1 VFSTNRG
8 LDLRVL
14 NVNLKKGGAVMK
26 TIGALLVALV
36 LLFTGCDNR
45 SDQLEKEKAQLQEAI
60 KSRDEFIQTVLES
73 INEVHTKLE
82 TARAHENTIVRQTG
96 ALEEG
101 KVFVSAENR
110 VNIMHQIEDIDAT
123 LSENRKKLADL
134 ETKLKSSKI
143 QYASLNKMVD
153 NLRESLDER
162 EQSITLLSERV
173 KSLENDVAEK
183 TKLVAEKEAVIDQK
197 DSMIRDQKDM
207 LNTAYYVVGN
217 KDDLENKGIIKDE
230 GGFLWGL
237 VGSTTVLA
245 NGFDNGYFRT
255 IDKSRE
261 MTIEVSGKIDKI
273 VPKRDESYYVEEQ
286 KNDSLSTLKIVQ
298 PARFWQE
305 NLLVVVTK

>member
-1 VFSTNRG
+1 VIDTNRR

-14 NVNLKKGGAVMK
+14 NVNQKKGGAVMK
-26 TIGALLVALV
+26 TIGALVVAFV

-45 SDQLEKEKAQLQEAI
+45 SDQLEKEKAQLQDVI

-73 INEVHTKLE
+73 INEVHSKLE
-82 TARAHENTIVRQTG
+82 AARARENTIVRQTG

-101 KVFVSAENR
+101 KVLVNAENR
-110 VNIMHQIEDIDAT
+110 VNIMRQIEDIDST

-143 QYASLNKMVD
+143 RYASLNKMVD
-153 NLRESLDER
+153 NLRESLNER
-162 EQSITLLSERV
+162 EQSITQLSERV

-183 TKLVAEKEAVIDQK
+183 TRLIAEKEAVIDQK
-197 DSMIRDQKDM
+197 DSMIKDQRVM
-207 LNTAYYVVGN
+207 LNTAYYAVGN

-245 NGFDNGYFRT
+245 KGFDNGYFKS

-261 MTIEVSGKIDKI
+261 MTIEVNGKIDKI
-273 VPKRDESYYVEEQ
+273 VPQRDESYYVEEQ
-286 KNDSLSTLKIVQ
+286 KSDSLSTLKIVK
-298 PARFWQE
+298 PERFWQQ

>member
-1 VFSTNRG
+1 
-8 LDLRVL
+8 
-14 NVNLKKGGAVMK
+14 VNLKKGGAVMK

-45 SDQLEKEKAQLQEAI
+45 SDQLEKEKAQLQEAV

-73 INEVHTKLE
+73 INEVHNKLE
-82 TARAHENTIVRQTG
+82 TARARENTIVRQTG

-101 KVFVSAENR
+101 KVLVNAENR

-123 LSENRKKLADL
+123 LSENRKELADL

-162 EQSITLLSERV
+162 EQSITQLSGRV
-173 KSLENDVAEK
+173 ESLENDVAEK
-183 TKLVAEKEAVIDQK
+183 TRLVAEKEAVINQR
-197 DSMIRDQKDM
+197 DSTIRDQQDM
-207 LNTAYYVVGN
+207 LNTAYYVVGD

-245 NGFDNGYFRT
+245 KGVDNGYFKT
-255 IDKSRE
+255 VDKSRE

-273 VPKRDESYYVEEQ
+273 VPERDQSFYVEEQ
-286 KNDSLSTLKIVQ
+286 KSDGLSTLKIVK
-298 PARFWQE
+298 PERFWQQ

>member
-1 VFSTNRG
+1 
-8 LDLRVL
+8 
-14 NVNLKKGGAVMK
+14 VNLKKGGAVMK

-36 LLFTGCDNR
+36 LLFTGCNNR
-45 SDQLEKEKAQLQEAI
+45 SDQLEKEKAQLQEGI

-73 INEVHTKLE
+73 INEVHSKLE
-82 TARAHENTIVRQTG
+82 TARARENAIVRQTG

-101 KVFVSAENR
+101 KVLVNAENR

-123 LSENRKKLADL
+123 LSENRKKLTDL

-162 EQSITLLSERV
+162 EQSITQLSERV

-183 TKLVAEKEAVIDQK
+183 TRLVAEKEAVINQR
-197 DSMIRDQKDM
+197 DSTIRDQHDM
-207 LNTAYYVVGN
+207 LNTAYYMVGT

-245 NGFDNGYFRT
+245 KGFDKGYFKT

-261 MTIEVSGKIDKI
+261 MTIKVNGKIDKI
-273 VPKRDESYYVEEQ
+273 VPTRDETYYVEEQ
-286 KNDSLSTLKIVQ
+286 KNDSLSTLKIVN
-298 PARFWQE
+298 PERFWQQ

>member
-1 VFSTNRG
+1 
-8 LDLRVL
+8 
-14 NVNLKKGGAVMK
+14 MK

-36 LLFTGCDNR
+36 PLFTGCDNR
-45 SDQLEKEKAQLQEAI
+45 SDQLEKEKAQLQEVI
-60 KSRDEFIQTVLES
+60 KSRDEFIQTVLQS
-73 INEVHTKLE
+73 INEVHNKLE
-82 TARAHENTIVRQTG
+82 TARARENTIVRQTG

-101 KVFVSAENR
+101 KAVVNDVNR

-123 LSENRKKLADL
+123 LSENRKELADL

-153 NLRESLDER
+153 DLRESLDER
-162 EQSITLLSERV
+162 EQSITQLSERV

-183 TKLVAEKEAVIDQK
+183 TRLVAEKEAVIDQR
-197 DSMIRDQKDM
+197 DSTIRDQQDM
-207 LNTAYYVVGN
+207 LNTAYYVVGD

-245 NGFDNGYFRT
+245 RGFDNGYFKT

-261 MTIEVSGKIDKI
+261 MTIEVNGKIDKI
-273 VPKRDESYYVEEQ
+273 VPERDQSFYVEEQ
-286 KNDSLSTLKIVQ
+286 KSDGLSTLKIVK
-298 PARFWQE
+298 PERFWQQD
-305 NLLVVVTK
+305 LLVVVTK

>member
-1 VFSTNRG
+1 
-8 LDLRVL
+8 
-14 NVNLKKGGAVMK
+14 MK
-26 TIGALLVALV
+26 TLGSVLVALV
-36 LLFTGCDNR
+36 LVFTGCSNR
-45 SDQLEKEKAQLQEAI
+45 SDQLEKENAQLQETI

-73 INEVHTKLE
+73 INEVHSKLE
-82 TARAHENTIVRQTG
+82 TAQAQENTIARQTG

-101 KVFVSAENR
+101 KVLVNTVNR
-110 VNIMHQIEDIDAT
+110 VNIMHQIEDIDAS
-123 LSENRKKLADL
+123 LSENRKELADL

-162 EQSITLLSERV
+162 EQSITQLSERV

-183 TKLVAEKEAVIDQK
+183 TRLVAEKEAVIGQK
-197 DSMIRDQKDM
+197 DSTIRDQQDM

-237 VGSTTVLA
+237 VGSTTTLA
-245 NGFDNGYFRT
+245 TDLDNGYFKP

-261 MTIEVSGKIDKI
+261 MTIEVNGQIDKI
-273 VPKRDESYYVEEQ
+273 VPERDQSFYVEEQ
-286 KNDSLSTLKIVQ
+286 KSDTLSTLKILK
-298 PARFWQE
+298 PERFWQE